1 VEAVVLGA
9 PLAGRVA
16 LIAGAGNGMGSAT
29 ALLFAQAGAEVAVV
43 ARSADRLGAI
53 AAAIAATTDREPLVL
68 AADLVEQE
76 AAVQVAE
83 AVIARWGRLDAVLV
97 NAGTSGYFDLD
108 LPATP
113 RAVEDDMI
121 DLNLRTALNTARATL
136 PALAEQAGSLI
147 LVAAA
152 PKTLLWPNS
161 MYAATKS
168 AVLGL
173 TTGLAKEWWPRVRVN
188 SISPGSIRRV
198 RVGGE
203 IAPIDEPLDRG
214 GRLDDVMNFGGEPA
228 DIAHAALFLAG
239 PASSWIT
246 GVDLPVD
253 GGAHLRW

>member
-1 VEAVVLGA
+1 VLAA
-9 PLAGRVA
+9 PLDGRVTV
-16 LIAGAGNGMGSAT
+16 IAGAGNGMGRAT

-43 ARSADRLGAI
+43 ARSAARLEAT
-53 AAAIAATTDREPLVL
+53 AAQITGTTGRDPLVL
-68 AADLVEQE
+68 AADLVAPE
-76 AAVQVAE
+76 AAARVTQ
-83 AVIARWGRLDAVLV
+83 AVLARWGRLDAVLV
-97 NAGTSGYFDLD
+97 NAGTSGHFDLD
-108 LPATP
+108 LPSTP
-113 RAVEDDMI
+113 REVEDEMI
-121 DLNLRTALNTARATL
+121 DLNLRTAVNTARATL
-136 PALAEQAGSLI
+136 PALSERSGSLI

-152 PKTLLWPNS
+152 PKTLLWPNT

-173 TTGLAKEWWPRVRVN
+173 TTGLAREWWPRVRVN

-198 RVGGE
+198 HVTGP
-203 IAPIDEPLDRG
+203 IAPIEGTLDRG
-214 GRLDDVMNFGGEPA
+214 GRLDDVMHFGGEPA